1 MIEIALKLKIR
12 LFLNV
17 SKNYTQY
24 FSGLFLN
31 LHF

>member
-17 SKNYTQY
+17 SKNYTHD

-31 LHF
+31 L

>member
-1 MIEIALKLKIR
+1 MIEIVLKLKIR

-24 FSGLFLN
+24 FSDLFTKL
-31 LHF
+31 